1 MRMHFGQMV
10 SWYGRKPFIPDYI
23 EGNIFN
29 FYLSKEVRPTEPIIV
44 NISQQPGNE
53 CGRAVRS

>member
-10 SWYGRKPFIPDYI
+10 SWYGRKQFISVYI
-23 EGNIFN
+23 EDNIFN
-29 FYLSKEVRPTEPIIV
+29 FCLSKEVKTTEPIIV
-44 NISQQPGNE
+44 YNSQQPGNE